1 MNRRRVVVTGM
12 EAVTGLGNSLEETW
26 YKLVDGQSGV
36 RDLSEYL
43 YDWCRSRIGCKP
55 KDWKITEGLISTKE
69 EENSDIIALYTLDA
83 AIRAWRKNEWEVNKL
98 FNYDPDRIG
107 IILGNGAGG
116 MESARKIHD
125 RMGAKLGAKI
135 GPYLLVG
142 YLGNCIAGKV
152 SIALGAKGINYTLQS
167 ACASGTHAIQMAF
180 NEIAY
185 GKHDVMITGGCES
198 TIYDECLDPFY
209 NGKAITNNNDPD
221 TQPRPF
227 DQKRSG
233 FVAGEG
239 SAILILEEYEAAKA
253 RGATIYAEIVGHGAT
268 SDAYH
273 IMIPDKSGNG
283 IARCMELALKDANLT
298 GNEIGYINAHGTA
311 TKRGDLAEALAIN
324 HVFNNFHV
332 KNKDVAVSSTKSS
345 IGHMLGAAGGIE
357 AIFSILALTRGVLPP
372 TLNCDDPEFDLNLIR
387 YKGKKADIE
396 YSMSNSA
403 GFGGTNG
410 VLIFKKV

>member
-26 YKLVDGQSGV
+26 DKLIEGQSGV

-55 KDWKITEGLISTKE
+55 KDWKITEGLISKKE
-69 EENSDIIALYTLDA
+69 EENSDIIALYTLDS
-83 AIRAWRKNEWEVNKL
+83 AIRAWRKYEWETNKL
-98 FNYDPDRIG
+98 FNYDPNRIG

-125 RMGAKLGAKI
+125 RMGSKLGAKI

-185 GKHDVMITGGCES
+185 GKHDVMVTGGCES

-283 IARCMELALKDANLT
+283 IARCMELALEDAGLT
-298 GNEIGYINAHGTA
+298 GKEIGYINAHGTA
-311 TKRGDLAEALAIN
+311 TKRGDLAEALAIKE
-324 HVFNNFHV
+324 VFKRN
-332 KNKDVAVSSTKSS
+332 VAVSSTKSS

-357 AIFSILALTRGVLPP
+357 AIFSILAITKGILPP
-372 TLNCDDPEFDLNLIR
+372 TLNCDDPEFELDIIR
-387 YKGKKADIE
+387 YKGRKSDIE

>member
-1 MNRRRVVVTGM
+1 MKKRRVVVTGM

-26 YKLVDGQSGV
+26 DKLIKGESGV

-55 KDWKITEGLISTKE
+55 KDWKITEGLISKKE
-69 EENSDIIALYTLDA
+69 EENSDIIALYVLDA
-83 AIRAWRKNEWEVNKL
+83 ALRLWRRDAWEDNKL
-98 FNYDPDRIG
+98 HNYDPNRIG

-125 RMGAKLGAKI
+125 RMGSKLGAKI

-142 YLGNCIAGKV
+142 YLGNCIAGKL
-152 SIALGAKGINYTLQS
+152 SIALKSKGINYTLQS

-185 GKHDVMITGGCES
+185 GKHDVMVTGGCES

-209 NGKAITNNNDPD
+209 NGKAITNDNDPD

-227 DQKRSG
+227 DKKRSG

-239 SAILILEEYEAAKA
+239 SAILVLEEYEAAKA
-253 RGATIYAEIVGHGAT
+253 RGATIYAEIVGQGAT
-268 SDAYH
+268 ADSYH
-273 IMIPDKSGNG
+273 IMIPDKSGDG
-283 IARCMELALKDANLT
+283 LVRCMKLALEDAGLT
-298 GNEIGYINAHGTA
+298 GEEIGYINAHGTA
-311 TKRGDLAEALAIN
+311 TKRGDLAEALAIQE
-324 HVFNNFHV
+324 VF
-332 KNKDVAVSSTKSS
+332 KRAVAVSSTKSS

-357 AIFSILALTRGVLPP
+357 AIFSIMALHKGILPP
-372 TLNCDDPEFDLNLIR
+372 TLNCDDPDFDLDVIR
-387 YKGKKADIE
+387 YKGREADIK

>member
-1 MNRRRVVVTGM
+1 M
-12 EAVTGLGNSLEETW
+12 
-26 YKLVDGQSGV
+26 Q
-36 RDLSEYL
+36 
-43 YDWCRSRIGCKP
+43 
-55 KDWKITEGLISTKE
+55 
-69 EENSDIIALYTLDA
+69 
-83 AIRAWRKNEWEVNKL
+83 
-98 FNYDPDRIG
+98 
-107 IILGNGAGG
+107 
-116 MESARKIHD
+116 SARKIHE
-125 RMGAKLGAKI
+125 RMGEKLGAKI

-142 YLGNCIAGKV
+142 YLGNCIAGKL
-152 SIALGAKGINYTLQS
+152 SIALGARGVNYTLQS

-209 NGKAITNNNDPD
+209 NGKAITNDNDPE

-227 DQKRSG
+227 DKNRSG

-253 RGATIYAEIVGHGAT
+253 RGATIYAEIVGQGAT

-273 IMIPDKSGNG
+273 IMIPDKTGNG
-283 IARCMELALKDANLT
+283 LARCMELALKDANLT

-311 TKRGDLAEALAIN
+311 TKRGDLAESIAIN

-332 KNKDVAVSSTKSS
+332 KNKDVAISSTKSS
-345 IGHMLGAAGGIE
+345 VGHMLGAAGGIE
-357 AIFSILALTRGVLPP
+357 AIFSILALHRGVLPP
-372 TLNCDDPEFDLNLIR
+372 TLNCNDPEFDLNIIR
-387 YKGKKADIE
+387 YKGKSADIE

>member
-1 MNRRRVVVTGM
+1 MRRRVVVTGM
-12 EAVTGLGNSLEETW
+12 EAVTGLGNDLEETW
-26 YKLVDGQSGV
+26 NKLVDGQSAV

-43 YDWCRSRIGCKP
+43 FDWCRSRIGCKP
-55 KDWKITEGLISTKE
+55 KDWKLTPNILSKKDE
-69 EENSDIIALYTLDA
+69 EVSDIVALYAIDA
-83 AIRAWRKNEWEVNKL
+83 AMRAWRKHGWEDNKL
-98 FNYDPDRIG
+98 YNYDPHRIG
-107 IILGNGAGG
+107 VILGNGSGG
-116 MESARKIHD
+116 MESARKIHN
-125 RMGAKLGAKI
+125 RMQEKLGAKI

-152 SIALGAKGINYTLQS
+152 SIATGAKGINFTLQS

-185 GKHDVMITGGCES
+185 GKQDVVITGGCES

-227 DQKRSG
+227 DKNRSG

-239 SAILILEEYEAAKA
+239 SGILILEEYESAKK

-268 SDAYH
+268 ADSYH
-273 IMIPDKSGNG
+273 IIIPEKEGAG
-283 IARCMELALKDANLT
+283 LAKCMELAIKDAGIT
-298 GNEIGYINAHGTA
+298 PKDIGYINAHGTA
-311 TKRGDLAEALAIN
+311 TKRGDVAESLAIQS
-324 HVFNNFHV
+324 VFGD
-332 KNKDVAVSSTKSS
+332 NKVAVSSTKGAV
-345 IGHMLGAAGGIE
+345 GHLLGGAGGIE
-357 AIFSILALTRGVLPP
+357 AIFSIMALYKGILPP
-372 TLNCDDPEFDLNLIR
+372 TINCDDPGFDLDIVR
-387 YKGKKADIE
+387 YKGRRADVN

-403 GFGGTNG
+403 GFGGSNG